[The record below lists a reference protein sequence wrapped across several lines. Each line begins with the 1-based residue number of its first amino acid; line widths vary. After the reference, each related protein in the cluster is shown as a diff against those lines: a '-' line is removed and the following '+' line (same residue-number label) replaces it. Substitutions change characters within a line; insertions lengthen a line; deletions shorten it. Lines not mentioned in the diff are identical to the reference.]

1 VNTVEQDWV
10 SALTQ
15 IHHEI
20 AITRMAGLPVMHPG
34 LSVQAVGF
42 ERRDDGLL
50 GVLLTPWFM
59 SLVWR
64 DLAADAASLPV
75 GQHRERAVGT
85 ERFEFIGAWHGGLGA
100 YESCSL
106 ISPMFEMADQAQAVS
121 TAEEVLAHLFPAP
134 STLAVEASS
143 PQRPDRR
150 GFLLGRSA
158 SAGRP

>member
-1 VNTVEQDWV
+1 VNAGEQAWV
-10 SALTQ
+10 SALAQ
-15 IHHEI
+15 AHHEI
-20 AITRMAGLPVMHPG
+20 AITRMAGLPVMHPA

-42 ERRDDGLL
+42 VRHEQGLL

-64 DLAADAASLPV
+64 DPATDAASLPV

-85 ERFEFIGAWHGGLGA
+85 ERFEFIGAWHEALGA

-106 ISPMFEMADQAQAVS
+106 ISPMFEMADQAQAVA
-121 TAEEVLAHLFPAP
+121 TAEAVLAHLFPAP
-134 STLAVEASS
+134 CALPAAAAS
-143 PQRPDRR
+143 PERPDRR

-158 SAGRP
+158 SVGRP

>member
-1 VNTVEQDWV
+1 MNAGEQAWV
-10 SALTQ
+10 SALAQT
-15 IHHEI
+15 HHQI
-20 AITRMAGLPVMHPG
+20 AITRMAGLPVMHTA

-42 ERRDDGLL
+42 ARRDAGLL

-64 DLAADAASLPV
+64 DLTGDAASLPV

-85 ERFEFIGAWHGGLGA
+85 ERFEFIGAWHEALGA

-106 ISPMFEMADQAQAVS
+106 ISPMFEMTDQAQAVA
-121 TAEEVLAHLFPAP
+121 TAEAVLAHLFPAP
-134 STLAVEASS
+134 SALPAVATS
-143 PQRPDRR
+143 PERPDRR

-158 SAGRP
+158 SVGRP